1 MSHEN
6 KKYVIFNVSEL
17 GLIDFDEVLDT
28 SEESLRKSLDGTLTF
43 VKYEGDMPS
52 SVSSLTTK
60 TQEYTYSEM
69 MGITSGEVWEDPNF
83 PPG

>member
-1 MSHEN
+1 
-6 KKYVIFNVSEL
+6 
-17 GLIDFDEVLDT
+17 
-28 SEESLRKSLDGTLTF
+28 
-43 VKYEGDMPS
+43 MPS

-69 MGITSGEVWEDPNF
+69 MNILEGEVWEDPNF

>member
-1 MSHEN
+1 MPYEN
-6 KKYVIFNVSEL
+6 RKYVIFSVSEL
-17 GLIDFDEVLDT
+17 SLIDFEEVMDT
-28 SEESLRKSLDGTLTF
+28 SEESVRKSLDGTLTF
-43 VKYEGDMPS
+43 VKYDGDMPS

-69 MGITSGEVWEDPNF
+69 MNILEGEVWEDPNF

>member
-1 MSHEN
+1 MPYEN
-6 KKYVIFNVSEL
+6 RKYVIFSVSEL
-17 GLIDFDEVLDT
+17 GLIDFEEVMDT
-28 SEESLRKSLDGTLTF
+28 SEESVRKSLDGTLTF
-43 VKYEGDMPS
+43 VKYDGDMPS

-69 MGITSGEVWEDPNF
+69 MNILEGEVWKDPNF